1 MFDKHFDKK
10 ENYSKQDADAVVEK
24 INQLS
29 KKFLGSKNYHNFTK
43 KMKSTDPAS
52 KRFII
57 DFRGKTMSLD
67 ELLGEKV
74 TDCPDYKEKK
84 VF

>member
-1 MFDKHFDKK
+1 MFDKHFEKK
-10 ENYSKQDADAVVEK
+10 ESFSRQDADAIVEK

-57 DFRGKTMSLD
+57 DFRGKSMSLE

-74 TDCPDYKEKK
+74 NDCLDFKEKK
-84 VF
+84 VC